1 MSDVGDPN
9 DAATDSALRAGL
21 RANPLSAEAMQRIR
35 RATET
40 EWRASLDDEQTTAR
54 SPSSTKW
61 KFAAAAAVLL
71 LAGAGAIGV
80 YRFDGAATGERV
92 ATVIRSD
99 APGLELRRVL
109 RTGEPVAVGADVRA
123 HSRLQVR
130 GDSLLSL
137 EGGGN
142 LRVARGSEFELP
154 DTHTLRLTR
163 GELYLDIPPGSRV
176 TEPFVVFTPAGEF
189 RHLGTQFALAIVGGQ
204 TRLRVRE
211 GQVLW
216 RGEGRE
222 ETVDAGTELLLD
234 QRVLERRALPTAGR
248 EWSWVESLA
257 PEIDIDNRPLAEF
270 LAWFSRETGRKLEI
284 ADEDARRQAS
294 TILMHGSVRG
304 LGVMEAL
311 AAVMA
316 STTLHYELP
325 AGAIRVS
332 SVRAAKP
339 AS

>member
-35 RATET
+35 RATES
-40 EWRASLDDEQTTAR
+40 EWRASLDDTR
-54 SPSSTKW
+54 SATRGPSNAKW
-61 KFAAAAAVLL
+61 KLAAAAAVLL
-71 LAGAGAIGV
+71 MAVAGVIGV
-80 YRFDGAATGERV
+80 YRLDGATAGERV
-92 ATVIRSD
+92 AIVIRSD
-99 APGLELRRVL
+99 APGLELRRIL
-109 RTGEPVAVGADVRA
+109 RAGGPVTVGADVRT
-123 HSRLQVR
+123 HMRLQVR
-130 GDSLLSL
+130 GDSLLGL

-142 LRVARGSEFELP
+142 LRVVRGSEFELL

-163 GELYLDIPPGSRV
+163 GELYLDIPPGSRGA
-176 TEPFVVFTPAGEF
+176 EPFVVLTPAGEF

-216 RGEGRE
+216 RGERSE
-222 ETVDAGTELLLD
+222 ETVDAGTELLVD
-234 QRVLERRALPTAGR
+234 QRVLERRTLPTAGR
-248 EWSWVESLA
+248 EWAWAEALA

-270 LAWFSRETGRKLEI
+270 LAWFSRETGRRLEI
-284 ADEDARRQAS
+284 TDEEARRQAS

-304 LGVMEAL
+304 LGVMQAL

-325 AGAIRVS
+325 VGAIRVS